1 MMDGN
6 PGTPSTTETEQTPK
20 TDYTW
25 AKAFACGA
33 IVATVIVLMLVWF
46 SSTGRMK
53 IPDMDMIPGM
63 LSGVCTANQ
72 VDMIEESIDH
82 SCVEVDVDTT
92 FTYYDITVYE
102 RGYKG
107 DNEHTLAMI
116 GFHWDYVKRDFV
128 IDEFEWVT
136 ACPCGCDNCIAGGYE
151 K

>member
-1 MMDGN
+1 
-6 PGTPSTTETEQTPK
+6 
-20 TDYTW
+20 
-25 AKAFACGA
+25 
-33 IVATVIVLMLVWF
+33 
-46 SSTGRMK
+46 MK

-82 SCVEVDVDTT
+82 SCVEVDVGTM

-102 RGYKG
+102 RDYKG

-128 IDEFEWVT
+128 IDEFERVT
-136 ACPCGCDNCIAGGYE
+136 VCPCGCDNCIAGGYE